1 MTRSP
6 ELTSSENPDDDGL
19 PIAEAAVLLGVPMPT
34 LRSWESR
41 YGIPPVHRSPGRH
54 RRYTEG
60 ELDAL
65 RSMRDHIAGGER
77 AGVAA
82 QAVRTEL
89 GLTGPAAAFVQAM
102 LDATERCDVAAVRD
116 ELDRAASVLGLGGCL
131 DDVLFPTMNQIGVWW
146 QTGRCEIRHERF
158 TTEAARVWLD
168 TRLALAPA
176 PDTRLRSLVLAGGP
190 TDRHTIGLEGLAL
203 LLRYRH
209 RACRMLGARTS
220 AVALTTAIRA
230 SGAGGVVVVCHLPG
244 NRRQALVSM
253 TAAAELGVEVFY
265 AGNAFATERGR
276 ADVPG
281 RYLGVRLGE
290 AGAQIDAVLD

>member
-1 MTRSP
+1 MTRSH
-6 ELTSSENPDDDGL
+6 ETTSSENPDDGL
-19 PIAEAAVLLGVPMPT
+19 PIADAAVLLGIPMPT
-34 LRSWESR
+34 LRSWETR

-54 RRYTEG
+54 RRYSEG

-65 RSMRDHIAGGER
+65 RMMRDHIASGER
-77 AGVAA
+77 AGTAA
-82 QAVRTEL
+82 QAVRSLL
-89 GLTGPAAAFVQAM
+89 GLTGPATAFVQAL
-102 LDATERCDVAAVRD
+102 LDATERSDVAAVRE

-131 DDVLFPTMNQIGVWW
+131 DDVLFPTMHQIGIWW
-146 QTGRCEIRHERF
+146 QTGRCEIHHERF

-168 TRLALAPA
+168 TRMALAPA

-220 AVALTTAIRA
+220 TVALTTAIQA
-230 SGAGGVVVVCHLPG
+230 TGAGGVVVVCHLLG

-253 TAAAELGVEVFY
+253 AAAAELGVEVFY
-265 AGNAFATERGR
+265 AGNAFATERSR

-281 RYLGVRLGE
+281 RYLGVRL
-290 AGAQIDAVLD
+290 AGASAEIDAVLS